1 MNFTKTVTQQVHNRF
16 SPKEAIEEV
25 IELVR
30 EQKIPG
36 KVEIILPG
44 NGGIT
49 SIEFIEKQVVVEVE
63 TPEIVEPE
71 K

>member
-1 MNFTKTVTQQVHNRF
+1 M
-16 SPKEAIEEV
+16 
-25 IELVR
+25 ELVR

-36 KVEIILPG
+36 KVEIMLPG

>member
-1 MNFTKTVTQQVHNRF
+1 M
-16 SPKEAIEEV
+16 
-25 IELVR
+25 
-30 EQKIPG
+30 
-36 KVEIILPG
+36 LPG